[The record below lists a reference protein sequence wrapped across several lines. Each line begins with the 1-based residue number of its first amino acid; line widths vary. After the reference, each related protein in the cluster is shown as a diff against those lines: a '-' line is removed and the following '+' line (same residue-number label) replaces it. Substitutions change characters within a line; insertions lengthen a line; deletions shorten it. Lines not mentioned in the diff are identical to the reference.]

1 MRLTDSARTRINLA
15 RMAFNDYPESAVN
28 NAKRALKWADEN
40 GWGSCGTPVGK
51 SRANSIAKREKL
63 SLDTVKRVYSF
74 LSRHAQNADVPYDE
88 GCGGLMYDAWGGKS
102 MLPWARKTINKMEEK
117 NNNHEAEL
125 RAQYGE
131 DVELRT
137 AEVRAAGD
145 DSLIVEGYAS
155 NFEVE
160 YDLGYFK
167 ESVARGAFDDVLGD
181 DVRFLL
187 NHTGAP
193 LARTTNGTLELTVD
207 ETGLRYRAALAD
219 TQDGRDLYKLI
230 KRGDITQSSFAFT
243 IDSDEWSEDRST
255 RTITKIG
262 RLLDTSA
269 VTYPASP
276 STTVAARNMAAAAQE
291 AEELNDEQVANEP
304 ATEERAETETIKTE
318 ERNFTPTTKNNFSN
332 MTLND
337 LKGQRSAYYEE
348 FVGIGQK
355 ADSEGRSL
363 TEAEQERCDKLD
375 SMVADLDVKIKHK
388 QREQEMV
395 ARMAQSGNVSE
406 SEKREVERVHGAFS
420 ISRAV
425 AQIANGR
432 NLEGAEAEWQQEAA
446 KEARSQGL
454 QLTGQI
460 AIPSMALRALGDA
473 DEHSATTGSGS
484 GSVATVVPAAIEA
497 LRAPTVIEGLG
508 ATVIR
513 NATGNLQFPRI
524 ATKATGASATE
535 AGANSASGLLM
546 DTVSM
551 TPERVSA
558 KTTYT
563 KQLILQ
569 GGVGIDTLIAND
581 LSAAMNAYID
591 DRAFDVILADGD
603 VDDQTAAVGNTTDF
617 SAMAVAMEAAVLA
630 AGGNMAAARYAMS
643 PKAYELTK
651 NAVAVTGV
659 SALFENGQ
667 FNGFPATATPYLI
680 NNANAGEGQVVYGNF
695 AQGLILAYFG
705 GLDLL
710 VDPYSAA
717 GNAQVTLHANR
728 FFDVAVRQPGA
739 LSICTDLA
747 AS

>member
-1 MRLTDSARTRINLA
+1 
-15 RMAFNDYPESAVN
+15 MAFNDYPESAVN

-51 SRANSIAKREKL
+51 QRANQIASREKL

-117 NNNHEAEL
+117 NNDHEAEL
-125 RAQYGE
+125 RKQYGD

-137 AEVRAAGD
+137 AEVRASGD

-243 IDSDEWSEDRST
+243 IDADEWSEDRST
-255 RTITKIG
+255 RTITKLG
-262 RLLDTSA
+262 RLIDVSS

-291 AEELNDEQVANEP
+291 AEELNDEQETQEP
-304 ATEERAETETIKTE
+304 ATEERAEPETIKTE
-318 ERNFTPTTKNNFSN
+318 ARNFTPTTKNNFSN

-375 SMVADLDVKIKHK
+375 NMVADLDVKIKHK

-473 DEHSATTGSGS
+473 DEHSATTGSGA

-524 ATKATGASATE
+524 ATKASGTGEGE
-535 AGANSASGLLM
+535 ADANAASGLLM
-546 DTVSM
+546 DAVNM

-581 LSAAMNAYID
+581 LSAAMNAFID

-603 VDDQTAAVGNTTDF
+603 VDDQTAAVGNTTNF

>member
-1 MRLTDSARTRINLA
+1 
-15 RMAFNDYPESAVN
+15 MAFNDYPESAVN

-51 SRANSIAKREKL
+51 QRANQIASREKL

-125 RAQYGE
+125 RAQYGD

-243 IDSDEWSEDRST
+243 IDADEWSEDRST

-291 AEELNDEQVANEP
+291 AEELNDEQETQEP
-304 ATEERAETETIKTE
+304 ATEERAEPETIKTE
-318 ERNFTPTTKNNFSN
+318 ARNFTPTTKNNFLN

-375 SMVADLDVKIKHK
+375 NMVADLDVKIKHK

-432 NLEGAEAEWQQEAA
+432 NLEGAEAEWAQEAA

-524 ATKATGASATE
+524 STKASGTGEGE
-535 AGANSASGLLM
+535 ADANANSGLLM

-581 LSAAMNAYID
+581 LSAAMNAFID
-591 DRAFDVILADGD
+591 DRAFDVILADSD

-695 AQGLILAYFG
+695 AQGLLLCYFG

>member
-1 MRLTDSARTRINLA
+1 
-15 RMAFNDYPESAVN
+15 
-28 NAKRALKWADEN
+28 
-40 GWGSCGTPVGK
+40 
-51 SRANSIAKREKL
+51 
-63 SLDTVKRVYSF
+63 
-74 LSRHAQNADVPYDE
+74 
-88 GCGGLMYDAWGGKS
+88 
-102 MLPWARKTINKMEEK
+102 
-117 NNNHEAEL
+117 
-125 RAQYGE
+125 
-131 DVELRT
+131 
-137 AEVRAAGD
+137 
-145 DSLIVEGYAS
+145 
-155 NFEVE
+155 
-160 YDLGYFK
+160 
-167 ESVARGAFDDVLGD
+167 
-181 DVRFLL
+181 
-187 NHTGAP
+187 
-193 LARTTNGTLELTVD
+193 
-207 ETGLRYRAALAD
+207 
-219 TQDGRDLYKLI
+219 
-230 KRGDITQSSFAFT
+230 
-243 IDSDEWSEDRST
+243 
-255 RTITKIG
+255 
-262 RLLDTSA
+262 
-269 VTYPASP
+269 
-276 STTVAARNMAAAAQE
+276 MAAAAQE
-291 AEELNDEQVANEP
+291 AEELNDEQETQEP
-304 ATEERAETETIKTE
+304 ATEERAEPETIKTE
-318 ERNFTPTTKNNFSN
+318 ARNFTPTTKNNFSN

-375 SMVADLDVKIKHK
+375 NMVADLDVKIKHK

-473 DEHSATTGSGS
+473 DEHSATTGSGA

-524 ATKATGASATE
+524 ATKASGTGEGE
-535 AGANSASGLLM
+535 ADANAASGLLM
-546 DTVSM
+546 DAVNM

-581 LSAAMNAYID
+581 LSAAMNAFID

-603 VDDQTAAVGNTTDF
+603 VDDQTAAVGNTTNF

>member
-1 MRLTDSARTRINLA
+1 MEQNDDKRI
-15 RMAFNDYPESAVN
+15 E
-28 NAKRALKWADEN
+28 
-40 GWGSCGTPVGK
+40 
-51 SRANSIAKREKL
+51 
-63 SLDTVKRVYSF
+63 
-74 LSRHAQNADVPYDE
+74 
-88 GCGGLMYDAWGGKS
+88 
-102 MLPWARKTINKMEEK
+102 
-117 NNNHEAEL
+117 EL
-125 RAQYGE
+125 RSQYGE
-131 DVELRT
+131 NVELRT

-145 DSLIVEGYAS
+145 DTLVVEGYAS
-155 NFEVE
+155 NFDVE

-167 ESVARGAFDDVLGD
+167 ESVSRGAFDEVLND

-193 LARTTNGTLELTVD
+193 LARTTNGTLELSVD
-207 ETGLRYRAALAD
+207 ETGLKYRAALAD

-243 IDSDEWSEDRST
+243 IDKDEWSEDRST
-255 RTITKIG
+255 RTITKVG

-269 VTYPASP
+269 VTYPASA
-276 STTVAARNMAAAAQE
+276 STSVYARNMAAAAQE
-291 AEELNDEQVANEP
+291 AEALNDEQETQEP
-304 ATEERAETETIKTE
+304 VQEERAEPENIKTE
-318 ERNFTPTTKNNFSN
+318 PRNFTPTTKNNFSN

-375 SMVADLDVKIKHK
+375 GMIVDLDVKIKHK
-388 QREQEMV
+388 TREQEMV
-395 ARMAQSGNVSE
+395 ARMAQSGNVSNAE
-406 SEKREVERVHGAFS
+406 QREVERVHGAFS
-420 ISRAV
+420 LSRAV
-425 AQIANGR
+425 AQVANGR
-432 NLEGAEAEWQQEAA
+432 NLEGAEAEWAQEAQ

-454 QLTGQI
+454 QMTGQI
-460 AIPSMALRALGDA
+460 AIPSIALRTA
-473 DEHSATTGSGS
+473 DDHQATAGESGA
-484 GSVATVVPAAIEA
+484 GAVATVVPAAIEA

-513 NATGNLQFPRI
+513 NATGNLQFPRVG
-524 ATKATGASATE
+524 TKATGASATE
-535 AGANSASGLLM
+535 VGNTTAAGLVLDS
-546 DTVSM
+546 VSM

-558 KTTYT
+558 KTTYS

-591 DRAFDVILADGD
+591 DRAFDVILADTD
-603 VDDQTAAVGNTTDF
+603 VDDQTTAGATNTTNF

-680 NNANAGEGQVVYGNF
+680 NNANAGEGQVVFGNF
-695 AQGLILAYFG
+695 AQGLLLAYFG

-717 GNAQVTLHANR
+717 GNAQVTLHVNR

-747 AS
+747 VS

>member
-1 MRLTDSARTRINLA
+1 
-15 RMAFNDYPESAVN
+15 MAFNDYPESAVN

-51 SRANSIAKREKL
+51 QRANQIASREKL
-63 SLDTVKRVYSF
+63 SLKTVKRVYSF

-137 AEVRAAGD
+137 AEVRAASD

-155 NFEVE
+155 NFDVE

-255 RTITKIG
+255 RTITKVG

-291 AEELNDEQVANEP
+291 AEELNDEQVAAEP
-304 ATEERAETETIKTE
+304 ATEERAEPEIIKTE
-318 ERNFTPTTKNNFSN
+318 ARNFTQKSENNFSN

-524 ATKATGASATE
+524 STKASGTGEGE
-535 AGANSASGLLM
+535 ADANANSGLLM

-581 LSAAMNAYID
+581 LSAAMNAFID
-591 DRAFDVILADGD
+591 DRAFDVILADSD
-603 VDDQTAAVGNTTDF
+603 VDDQTTSGATNTTNF

>member
-1 MRLTDSARTRINLA
+1 MEQNDDKRI
-15 RMAFNDYPESAVN
+15 E
-28 NAKRALKWADEN
+28 
-40 GWGSCGTPVGK
+40 
-51 SRANSIAKREKL
+51 
-63 SLDTVKRVYSF
+63 
-74 LSRHAQNADVPYDE
+74 
-88 GCGGLMYDAWGGKS
+88 
-102 MLPWARKTINKMEEK
+102 
-117 NNNHEAEL
+117 EL
-125 RAQYGE
+125 RSQYGE
-131 DVELRT
+131 NVELRT

-145 DSLIVEGYAS
+145 DTLVVEGYAS
-155 NFEVE
+155 NFDVE

-167 ESVARGAFDDVLGD
+167 ESVSRGAFDEVLND

-193 LARTTNGTLELTVD
+193 LARTTNGTLELSVD
-207 ETGLRYRAALAD
+207 ETGLKYRAALAD

-243 IDSDEWSEDRST
+243 IDKDEWSEDRST
-255 RTITKIG
+255 RTITKVG

-269 VTYPASP
+269 VTYPASA
-276 STTVAARNMAAAAQE
+276 STSVYARNMAAAAQE
-291 AEELNDEQVANEP
+291 AEALNDEQETQEP
-304 ATEERAETETIKTE
+304 VQEERAEPENIKTE
-318 ERNFTPTTKNNFSN
+318 PRNFTPTTKNNFSN

-375 SMVADLDVKIKHK
+375 GMIVDLDVKIKHK
-388 QREQEMV
+388 TREQEMV
-395 ARMAQSGNVSE
+395 ARMAQSGNVSNAE
-406 SEKREVERVHGAFS
+406 QREVERVHGAFS

-432 NLEGAEAEWQQEAA
+432 NLEGAEAEWAQEAA

-454 QLTGQI
+454 QMTGQI
-460 AIPSMALRALGDA
+460 AIPSIALRALGDA
-473 DEHSATTGSGS
+473 DEHAATTGSGS

-497 LRAPTVIEGLG
+497 LRAPTVIESLG

-513 NATGNLQFPRI
+513 NAAGNLQFPRI
-524 ATKATGASATE
+524 STKASGTGEGE
-535 AGANSASGLLM
+535 ADANAASGLEM

-603 VDDQTAAVGNTTDF
+603 VDDQSTTAANTDMT
-617 SAMAVAMEAAVLA
+617 SALAVAMEAAVLA
-630 AGGNMAAARYAMS
+630 AGGNLGGAAYAMS
-643 PKAYELTK
+643 PEAFKLAK
-651 NAVAVTGV
+651 NAPQVSNV
-659 SALFENGQ
+659 SALYDLASNT
-667 FNGFPATATPYLI
+667 FNGYRAVATPYLV
-680 NNANAGEGQVVYGNF
+680 NAAGPLGQMVFGNF
-695 AQGLILAYFG
+695 QQGLILAYFG

-717 GNAQVTLHANR
+717 GNAQITLHVNR

-739 LSICTDLA
+739 LSICTDIEA
-747 AS
+747 A

>member
-1 MRLTDSARTRINLA
+1 MACESHGAATNGKKDDEEPYRNL
-15 RMAFNDYPESAVN
+15 E
-28 NAKRALKWADEN
+28 
-40 GWGSCGTPVGK
+40 
-51 SRANSIAKREKL
+51 
-63 SLDTVKRVYSF
+63 
-74 LSRHAQNADVPYDE
+74 
-88 GCGGLMYDAWGGKS
+88 
-102 MLPWARKTINKMEEK
+102 
-117 NNNHEAEL
+117 HEAEL
-125 RAQYGE
+125 RAQYG
-131 DVELRT
+131 DNVELRT

-145 DSLIVEGYAS
+145 DSLVVEGYAS
-155 NFEVE
+155 NFDVE

-167 ESVARGAFDDVLGD
+167 ETVARGAFDDVLND

-230 KRGDITQSSFAFT
+230 KRGDINQSSFAFT
-243 IDSDEWSEDRST
+243 IDADEWSEDRST

-291 AEELNDEQVANEP
+291 AEELNDEQEAAEP
-304 ATEERAETETIKTE
+304 ATEERAEPEIIKTE
-318 ERNFTPTTKNNFSN
+318 ARNFTQKSENNFSN

-513 NATGNLQFPRI
+513 NASGNLQFPRI
-524 ATKATGASATE
+524 STKASGTGEGE
-535 AGANSASGLLM
+535 ADANANSGLLM

-581 LSAAMNAYID
+581 LSAAMNAFID
-591 DRAFDVILADGD
+591 DRAFDVILADSD
-603 VDDQTAAVGNTTDF
+603 VDDQTTAGATNTTDF

-680 NNANAGEGQVVYGNF
+680 NNANAGEGQVVFGNF
-695 AQGLILAYFG
+695 AQGLLLCYFG